1 MRSEKENTWVL
12 TRRAFL
18 AAATTTACVAAAAA
32 PSTARVVP
40 RKVSPNE
47 KLNVAGI
54 GVGGKGIHDIM
65 SYKRENV
72 VALCDV
78 DWKRAEEAFYRLP
91 EAKKYKD
98 YRKMFDEMGDQI
110 DMVTVATPDHTHAP
124 AAWMAMKLGKHVYVE
139 KPMAHT
145 IAETRLLTRTARE
158 TGVATQ
164 MGNQG
169 HSGNGVRDLAEMI
182 WSGAIGPVREVH
194 AWTDRP
200 SGRWPQGLTTPP
212 PEEPVPDGLDWDLW
226 LGSGPERPY
235 SSLIAPFKWRGWLD
249 YGCGGLGDMGC
260 HILDP
265 VFFALKLG
273 EAKTFT
279 AAPVRAEDV
288 NPLTYPKNA
297 VVKYSFPARGDMP
310 PVDIYWYEDGQQ
322 PPRPESIPPE
332 QQLGDGK
339 NGSLFVGESGFATA
353 GEYGGEARLLPDER
367 MKAYTRPEPT
377 LERVPG
383 ANHYR
388 NFLEACK
395 GGKPAVSSFDYA
407 GPLTEFVLLGTIA
420 LRAGRAVTYDV
431 DKMEIVGDAKASRL
445 IRGAYRSGWEL
456 PV

>member
-32 PSTARVVP
+32 PNTARVVP

-200 SGRWPQGLTTPP
+200 SGRWPQGLTAPP

-235 SSLIAPFKWRGWLD
+235 SSLIAPF
-249 YGCGGLGDMGC
+249 
-260 HILDP
+260 
-265 VFFALKLG
+265 
-273 EAKTFT
+273 
-279 AAPVRAEDV
+279 
-288 NPLTYPKNA
+288 
-297 VVKYSFPARGDMP
+297 
-310 PVDIYWYEDGQQ
+310 
-322 PPRPESIPPE
+322 
-332 QQLGDGK
+332 
-339 NGSLFVGESGFATA
+339 
-353 GEYGGEARLLPDER
+353 
-367 MKAYTRPEPT
+367 
-377 LERVPG
+377 
-383 ANHYR
+383 
-388 NFLEACK
+388 
-395 GGKPAVSSFDYA
+395 
-407 GPLTEFVLLGTIA
+407 
-420 LRAGRAVTYDV
+420 
-431 DKMEIVGDAKASRL
+431 
-445 IRGAYRSGWEL
+445 
-456 PV
+456 